1 MQVLNYPVKMPLPTK
16 RRRRANLIP
25 ILAIALCGT
34 LGSSAP
40 ADPGRQDEDQD
51 RAVVEQLLGYWMF
64 VDAAI
69 ENNPSPETIEL
80 AYETLFD
87 NIQFKLIT
95 NETILDLNKR
105 LLEALTEARVDTLRR
120 EQIHA
125 RFARISTEAFRESVK
140 EVVDDALQL
149 RISTLVAPAVCISAM
164 TGGSDRIFSF
174 HDKVAEAES
183 ARTEALADQRA
194 EALTRWNDVRTDLLE
209 TFMELHSEIGIRQD
223 HIPRHSEVR
232 ELHDHLRH
240 PDPATRRDLLEGLAD
255 RGAFPTYGPLWFQL
269 GLARQQ
275 AGDLPGAIEALTCY
289 IGDAGENPKP
299 LGGHFFRDP
308 MLIPAHVTRAL
319 SARELLDKAL
329 LNDRTKGD
337 DGASSWQ
344 QPFDRSMQALG
355 ALAGNL
361 TETSPGI
368 GVAGAMLLAIY
379 GEESDQQ
386 KSDATLKYFAR
397 IPDARDLVLDARIT
411 IEGVRASRSDDA
423 ARLEEG
429 LREIERW
436 RSEGGEALQK
446 RAMHDLRLMHLF
458 SDDERCL
465 ERLLEIVADLRLVPE
480 KSNAD
485 EAIGFI
491 GLGGDGT
498 LSLCPPESWPA
509 RIDAASVTIGDRTF
523 EAELGSSPTISFPDC
538 ELDWESWRRKGIH
551 RLPLTLEDDLG
562 TFHVDFDLIPAFD
575 RPAEL
580 RCRSVN
586 SNGTIVARQ
595 TKKSSDHLYAEG
607 REGPLME
614 LGVRRSGQPIG
625 AFLRGKV
632 IEDLTVTMPES
643 AGAFKVSAST
653 APTTSASSEGP
664 TSGNRVAVLTKAFDP
679 DVWRGSAHALLIET
693 ESGFK
698 ITVTAE
704 ALLASEG
711 KVTYSDV
718 RADSVTLAYDGR
730 TYRIDAGDGGTG
742 RWKEQSQ

>member
-1 MQVLNYPVKMPLPTK
+1 MG
-16 RRRRANLIP
+16 RGRRANLIG
-25 ILAIALCGT
+25 ILAIALCGAV
-34 LGSSAP
+34 GSWAA
-40 ADPGRQDEDQD
+40 ADPGRPEEDQD

-80 AYETLFD
+80 AYETLSD
-87 NIQFKLIT
+87 NIPFKLIT

-105 LLEALTEARVDTLRR
+105 LLVALTDARVDTVRR
-120 EQIHA
+120 EEIHA
-125 RFARISTEAFRESVK
+125 RFARISSEAFRESVK
-140 EVVDDALQL
+140 EVVNDAFQL
-149 RISTLVAPAVCISAM
+149 RVSTLVAPAICISAM

-174 HDKVAEAES
+174 HDKVAQAES

-194 EALTRWNDVRTDLLE
+194 EALTRWNEVRMDLLN
-209 TFMELHSEIGIRQD
+209 TSVKLHQEIGVRQD
-223 HIPRHSEVR
+223 RFPRHSEVR

-240 PDPATRRDLLEGLAD
+240 PDPATRRDLLEGLAARD
-255 RGAFPTYGPLWFQL
+255 AFEAYGPLWFQL
-269 GLARQQ
+269 GVARQQ
-275 AGDLPGAIEALTCY
+275 SGDLSGAIDALTHY
-289 IGDAGENPKP
+289 IGDDGEDPGP
-299 LGGHFFRDP
+299 LGCHFLRDP

-319 SARELLDKAL
+319 SARELLDQMSAD
-329 LNDRTKGD
+329 DRTQED
-337 DGASSWQ
+337 ERAAALQ
-344 QPFDRSMQALG
+344 QQFNRSMQAIRERSGYLN
-355 ALAGNL
+355 AA
-361 TETSPGI
+361 SPGI

-379 GEESDQQ
+379 GEESDRQ

-429 LREIERW
+429 LREIDRW

-465 ERLLEIVADLRLVPE
+465 ERLLEIVAELRLVPE

-485 EAIGFI
+485 EAIGLI

-509 RIDAASVTIGDRTF
+509 RIDAASVTIGDRTYQ
-523 EAELGSSPTISFPDC
+523 AELGSSPTISFPDC

-551 RLPLTLEDDLG
+551 HLPLTLEDDLG
-562 TFHVDFDLIPAFD
+562 TFHVDFDLVPAFD

-580 RCRSVN
+580 RCRGVN

-595 TKKSSDHLYAEG
+595 TRKRADYLDAEG
-607 REGPLME
+607 REGQLME
-614 LGVRRSGQPIG
+614 LAVRRSGQPIG

-643 AGAFKVSAST
+643 TGAFKVSAST
-653 APTTSASSEGP
+653 DTTTSASSGGP

-679 DVWRGSAHALLIET
+679 DVWRGSQHTLLIET

-730 TYRIDAGDGGTG
+730 TYRIDAGDDGTG
-742 RWKEQSQ
+742 RWKEQPQ